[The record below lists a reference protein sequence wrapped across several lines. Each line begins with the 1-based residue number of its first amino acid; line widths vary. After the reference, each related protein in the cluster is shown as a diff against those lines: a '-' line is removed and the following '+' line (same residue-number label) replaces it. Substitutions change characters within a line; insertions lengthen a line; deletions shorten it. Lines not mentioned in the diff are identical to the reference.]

1 MQFYDPVNIVP
12 KHSLNDDVEK
22 WLKDKSNKIT
32 ELPMGFTHFKDG
44 KIPMQKQ
51 PVKPLDIEKYNASK
65 MVTRTVKPKK
75 EKPVKV
81 PKVKKV
87 KLPRVKAVKVP
98 KPKRIKKLEIFS
110 ARAMLYRHNCEAFK
124 NARLQGLKKF
134 EAICNRHGFSPFL
147 MYADGRGRCATC
159 LENASNKNFP
169 EAKRHALNREL
180 MHLAIDLKSN
190 KFLGVC
196 KTHGET
202 QFIISTSK
210 NTKSSVNYKCR
221 TCSSAWAMK
230 SRKKKMES
238 ES

>member
-22 WLKDKSNKIT
+22 WLKKEGNKIT
-32 ELPMGFTHFKDG
+32 ELPIGFTHFKDG

-51 PVKPLDIEKYNASK
+51 PVKPLDVEKYNASK
-65 MVTRTVKPKK
+65 MVTRTAKPKK
-75 EKPVKV
+75 EKPLKV
-81 PKVKKV
+81 QKIKQV
-87 KLPRVKAVKVP
+87 KLPRVKAVKAP
-98 KPKRIKKLEIFS
+98 KPKRIKKLEVFS

-190 KFLGVC
+190 KFLGIC

-202 QFIISTSK
+202 QFIISSSK

>member
-1 MQFYDPVNIVP
+1 MQFYDPVNILP

-22 WLKDKSNKIT
+22 WLKNEGNKIT
-32 ELPMGFTHFKDG
+32 ELPIGFTHFKDG

-51 PVKPLDIEKYNASK
+51 PVKPLDVEKYNASS
-65 MVTRTVKPKK
+65 MVTRTVKPKI
-75 EKPVKV
+75 EKPVKA
-81 PKVKKV
+81 PKIKQV

-98 KPKRIKKLEIFS
+98 KPKRIKKLEVFS

-124 NARLQGLKKF
+124 NARVQGLKKF

-159 LENASNKNFP
+159 LETASNKNFP

-190 KFLGVC
+190 KFLGIC

-202 QFIISTSK
+202 QFIISSSK

>member
-1 MQFYDPVNIVP
+1 MQFYDPVNILP

-22 WLKDKSNKIT
+22 WLKNEGNKIT
-32 ELPMGFTHFKDG
+32 ELPIGFTHFKDG

-51 PVKPLDIEKYNASK
+51 PVKPLDVEKYNASK
-65 MVTRTVKPKK
+65 MATRTAKPIK

-81 PKVKKV
+81 TKIKQV

-147 MYADGRGRCATC
+147 MYTDGRGRCATC
-159 LENASNKNFP
+159 LENASHKNFP

-180 MHLAIDLKSN
+180 MHLAIELKSN

-202 QFIISTSK
+202 QFIISSYK

-238 ES
+238 EL

>member
-1 MQFYDPVNIVP
+1 MQFYDPVNILP

-22 WLKDKSNKIT
+22 WLKNEGNKIT
-32 ELPMGFTHFKDG
+32 ELPIGFTHFKDG

-51 PVKPLDIEKYNASK
+51 PVKPLDVEKYNASK
-65 MVTRTVKPKK
+65 MVTRTAKPIK

-81 PKVKKV
+81 TKIKQV
-87 KLPRVKAVKVP
+87 KLPRVKAVKAP

-180 MHLAIDLKSN
+180 MHLAIELKSN

-202 QFIISTSK
+202 QFIISSSK

>member
-12 KHSLNDDVEK
+12 KHSLNTDVEA
-22 WLKDKSNKIT
+22 WIDAGNQVT
-32 ELPMGFTHFKDG
+32 ELPIGFTHFKDG

-65 MVTRTVKPKK
+65 MVTRTVKVKK
-75 EKPVKV
+75 EKP
-81 PKVKKV
+81 
-87 KLPRVKAVKVP
+87 VKAVKVP

-180 MHLAIDLKSN
+180 MHLAIELKSN

-238 ES
+238 EL